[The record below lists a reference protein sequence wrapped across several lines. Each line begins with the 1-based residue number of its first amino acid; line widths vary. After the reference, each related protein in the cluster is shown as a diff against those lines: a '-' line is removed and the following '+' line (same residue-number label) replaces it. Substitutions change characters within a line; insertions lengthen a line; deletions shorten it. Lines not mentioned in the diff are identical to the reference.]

1 MMMMKMTMVMIMM
14 NEGGD
19 DHDDVF
25 CIIIGVASQPL
36 SIAKNNSNQGGA
48 CDLSGVCV

>member
-1 MMMMKMTMVMIMM
+1 MMMMKMTMIMIKM
-14 NEGGD
+14 NEGDD

-25 CIIIGVASQPL
+25 CIIGVASQPL